1 MFRDLFIFIELEFVR
16 SGEFDDNLRF
26 ENLILLS
33 RNNFNNFQEY
43 SVVKYSMYI
52 VSLTFYVAILSRE
65 TYHFSSN

>member
-33 RNNFNNFQEY
+33 RNNFNNFQKY
-43 SVVKYSMYI
+43 SVVK
-52 VSLTFYVAILSRE
+52 
-65 TYHFSSN
+65 